1 MVIFHS
7 YVSLPEGT
15 RGYMCW
21 KARPHISCPTYRN
34 TIKGVVGR
42 TPMVYYPLPPGN
54 RAQKTTC
61 ETYMIY
67 EPHQKY
73 SHHSSTT
80 HNLLPID
87 THYTYVDIHICTHTH
102 TNTSVSHIWTVCQEH
117 VHLTIYKPYIN
128 HISSAF
134 NQIIPPSFLRYAA
147 HISPR
152 PLFMWL
158 RELCDEPGG
167 LRAWNQSLVQHGSW
181 GPWFFMGTDGRNMM
195 DYWLSSKFPVV

>member
-1 MVIFHS
+1 
-7 YVSLPEGT
+7 
-15 RGYMCW
+15 MCW

-42 TPMVYYPLPPGN
+42 TPMVYYSLPPGN

-87 THYTYVDIHICTHTH
+87 THYTYVDIHICTHT
-102 TNTSVSHIWTVCQEH
+102 NTSVSHIWTVCQEH

-134 NQIIPPSFLRYAA
+134 NQIIPPRFLLWGTLRT
-147 HISPR
+147 SPR
-152 PLFMWL
+152 GRSSCGSVSF
-158 RELCDEPGG
+158 
-167 LRAWNQSLVQHGSW
+167 ATSLGSSEHETRSW
-181 GPWFFMGTDGRNMM
+181 FSMVPRPWFSMGTDGNLEY
-195 DYWLSSKFPVV
+195 DGLLTIFKIPSCW